1 MSENGFCIYITQSGS
16 IVCVRFHEWTGGGQ
30 RRTSCGQ
37 KSAIGHRNT
46 YEPIRLQLVGL
57 VFDGKKLRRVLDNRG
72 DLTGRRLVQQQVATG
87 IEFDRGFDI
96 GPVG

>member
-1 MSENGFCIYITQSGS
+1 MKKLFSVFVRKWLLYIHNPKR
-16 IVCVRFHEWTGGGQ
+16 VNCLRVRFHEWTGGGQ
-30 RRTSCGQ
+30 RRTS
-37 KSAIGHRNT
+37 SGH
-46 YEPIRLQLVGL
+46 EPIRLQLVGL